1 MGGAASASAAPS
13 PGKTLSKDDAI
24 ALAGDRW
31 CDLYSF
37 RFDTLA
43 GEDGRIARDLLSVKH
58 NVTSWSEVAVIN
70 HAAGA
75 KSDAPDATEVRPSTE
90 ADVGGGGDSADLSRL
105 VKAVLS
111 VQRSYRTFRA
121 NIAVRQ
127 KAAWTIYQ
135 AIEYRTE
142 KKGTSMGDFL
152 TKLQKHLP
160 KALEDEEEE
169 VASRFDKKLK
179 DGWPYNMPVEDE
191 YTGVHL
197 PSPLT
202 LEAMLEV
209 LDHFHKAMAATEE
222 DEYSLLHTKYVLII
236 LAEYLQVLKRKS
248 GVNYISTVIPKCFT
262 IVGDLHGQ
270 LRDLVEIFRINGAP
284 SRDNPYLFNGDLVDR
299 GEFSLEVAIM
309 LIGLAVAEPHSVFI
323 NRGNHEDYM
332 VCQHYGFI
340 DEIFDKYG
348 TSKKHGKAIV
358 NMFAEVFKFLPVASV
373 IDHEIFVIHGGIS
386 PRFSA
391 YTLNNIPRYNY
402 ATLQGGP
409 PELRPDNT
417 AAKNE
422 EWQILMDAVWSD
434 PEGGDYV
441 GWEDNPN
448 RGAGIM
454 FGADITS
461 KWLDMHGARAR
472 AIARASQREYH
483 DTAPVLPLGARACR
497 LQSHDSVP
505 RMRGRWIQDY
515 ASRSI
520 DDTLLRI
527 KLLRGGVEPGR
538 VCALDSRSK
547 ARRAPV
553 YDARRR
559 PASDALAAT
568 SCRPDGARRD
578 QPDPR
583 CAARVPGG
591 AQGGVRRV
599 RPLRHGE
606 GQREGL
612 GRTAASCHTASA
624 ALDQAEGPLCRGQRG
639 QRRLRRVRLVPQ
651 IGLGHVHRAARVCD
665 PERFDLSESRRNGD
679 PLPTHGRGQK
689 WSAEPGG
696 VSSRVHDHQR
706 VFGRRRE
713 NLGR

>member
-13 PGKTLSKDDAI
+13 PGKTLSKDEAI

-37 RFDTLA
+37 RFDALA

-58 NVTSWSEVAVIN
+58 NVASWSEVAVIN

-90 ADVGGGGDSADLSRL
+90 ADVGGGGRQRRPLEARESRAERSALVPHVQGEHRGAAEGRVDDLPGHRISNGEEGHEHGRL
-105 VKAVLS
+105 
-111 VQRSYRTFRA
+111 
-121 NIAVRQ
+121 
-127 KAAWTIYQ
+127 
-135 AIEYRTE
+135 
-142 KKGTSMGDFL
+142 L

-169 VASRFDKKLK
+169 VASRLTRSSRTA
-179 DGWPYNMPVEDE
+179 GR
-191 YTGVHL
+191 TTC
-197 PSPLT
+197 PSKTSTRAPSAL
-202 LEAMLEV
+202 
-209 LDHFHKAMAATEE
+209 AADPRGDARCSTT
-222 DEYSLLHTKYVLII
+222 STRRWRPPKRTSTPCSTQKYVLII
-236 LAEYLQVLKRKS
+236 LAEYLQVLKQV

-472 AIARASQREYH
+472 RHR
-483 DTAPVLPLGARACR
+483 
-497 LQSHDSVP
+497 P
-505 RMRGRWIQDY
+505 RF
-515 ASRSI
+515 
-520 DDTLLRI
+520 
-527 KLLRGGVEPGR
+527 
-538 VCALDSRSK
+538 
-547 ARRAPV
+547 
-553 YDARRR
+553 
-559 PASDALAAT
+559 PA
-568 SCRPDGARRD
+568 
-578 QPDPR
+578 
-583 CAARVPGG
+583 
-591 AQGGVRRV
+591 
-599 RPLRHGE
+599 
-606 GQREGL
+606 
-612 GRTAASCHTASA
+612 
-624 ALDQAEGPLCRGQRG
+624 
-639 QRRLRRVRLVPQ
+639 
-651 IGLGHVHRAARVCD
+651 
-665 PERFDLSESRRNGD
+665 
-679 PLPTHGRGQK
+679 
-689 WSAEPGG
+689 
-696 VSSRVHDHQR
+696 
-706 VFGRRRE
+706 
-713 NLGR
+713 